1 MNIKCKEIFK
11 KFKNS
16 NEKGVLNGVSFELD
30 SGNSLSISGPSGVGK
45 STLLNI
51 LAGLDKPD
59 RGEIFFNDICFTNL
73 SNTKKTLFRLNNIS
87 HIFQAPNLLQD
98 FNVIENIMLP
108 LQYRGT
114 NSQKSRN
121 IAIECLDE
129 ANLLEHQ
136 DSPVSILSGGEAQ
149 RVGIARAIAMKSKI
163 IFADE
168 PTGNLDSANSQSVIN
183 KLTEICETHMI
194 TLIVVSH
201 DDDVIHKMKTK
212 KKMLEGKV
220 I

>member
-1 MNIKCKEIFK
+1 MNIKCKEIYK
-11 KFKNS
+11 KFKNC

-114 NSQKSRN
+114 NSQKSKN

-168 PTGNLDSANSQSVIN
+168 PTGNLDSVNSQSVIN
-183 KLTEICETHMI
+183 KLIEICEIHMI

>member
-11 KFKNS
+11 KFKNC

-183 KLTEICETHMI
+183 KLIEICETHMI

>member
-1 MNIKCKEIFK
+1 MKIECREIFK
-11 KFKNS
+11 KFS
-16 NEKGVLNGVSFELD
+16 NYSDKGVLNGVSFELD
-30 SGNSLSISGPSGVGK
+30 SGTSLSISGPSGVGK

-51 LAGLDKPD
+51 LAGLDNVD
-59 RGEIFFNDICFTNL
+59 EGEIFFDDVCFTKL

-87 HIFQAPNLLQD
+87 HIFQTPNLLQD
-98 FNVIENIMLP
+98 FNVTENIILP
-108 LQYRGT
+108 LQYRGMKI
-114 NSQKSRN
+114 QQSRN
-121 IAIECLDE
+121 IALECLKEVD
-129 ANLLEHQ
+129 LLEHH

-168 PTGNLDSANSQSVIN
+168 PTGNLDSVNSQAVIT
-183 KLTEICETHMI
+183 KLIETCELNMI

-201 DDDVIHKMKTK
+201 DEDVIHKTKDK
-212 KKMLEGKV
+212 KKMIEGKV

>member
-1 MNIKCKEIFK
+1 MKIKCREVFK
-11 KFKNS
+11 KFKNC
-16 NEKGVLNGVSFELD
+16 NDKGVLNGVSFELD

-73 SNTKKTLFRLNNIS
+73 SNTKKTVFRLNNIS

>member
-1 MNIKCKEIFK
+1 MKIKCRDIFK

-114 NSQKSRN
+114 NSQKSKN

-201 DDDVIHKMKTK
+201 DDDVIHKMKIK
-212 KKMLEGKV
+212 KKMFEGKV

>member
-1 MNIKCKEIFK
+1 MKIKCRDIFK

>member
-11 KFKNS
+11 KFKNC

-30 SGNSLSISGPSGVGK
+30 SGNSLAISGPSGVGK

-201 DDDVIHKMKTK
+201 DDDVINKMKTK

>member
-1 MNIKCKEIFK
+1 MKIKCRDIFK

-73 SNTKKTLFRLNNIS
+73 SNTKKTVFRLNNIS

>member
-11 KFKNS
+11 KFKNC

-108 LQYRGT
+108 LRYRGT

>member
-11 KFKNS
+11 KFKNC

-168 PTGNLDSANSQSVIN
+168 PTGNLDSVNSQSVIN

-201 DDDVIHKMKTK
+201 DDDVIYKMKTK

>member
-1 MNIKCKEIFK
+1 MKIKCRDIFK

-114 NSQKSRN
+114 NSQKSKN

>member
-1 MNIKCKEIFK
+1 MNIKCKEIYK
-11 KFKNS
+11 KFKNC

-59 RGEIFFNDICFTNL
+59 RGEIFFNDVCFTNL

-168 PTGNLDSANSQSVIN
+168 PTGNLDSINSQSVIN

-201 DDDVIHKMKTK
+201 DDDVIDKMKTK

>member
-11 KFKNS
+11 KFKNC

-108 LQYRGT
+108 LRYRGT

-201 DDDVIHKMKTK
+201 DDDVIYKMKTK

>member
-1 MNIKCKEIFK
+1 MKIKCREVFK
-11 KFKNS
+11 KFKNC
-16 NEKGVLNGVSFELD
+16 NDKGVLNGVSFELD

-51 LAGLDKPD
+51 LAGLDTPD
-59 RGEIFFNDICFTNL
+59 SGEVFFNDICFTNL

-87 HIFQAPNLLQD
+87 HIFQSPNLLQD
-98 FNVIENIMLP
+98 FNVMENIMLP
-108 LQYRGT
+108 LQYRGA
-114 NSQKSRN
+114 NSQELRN
-121 IAIECLDE
+121 IAVECLDE
-129 ANLLEHQ
+129 VNLLEHQ

-168 PTGNLDSANSQSVIN
+168 PTGNLDSTNSQSVIN
-183 KLTEICETHMI
+183 KLIQICETHMI

-201 DDDVIHKMKTK
+201 DDDVINKMKTK

>member
-1 MNIKCKEIFK
+1 MKIKCREVFK
-11 KFKNS
+11 KFKNC
-16 NEKGVLNGVSFELD
+16 NDKGVLNGVSFELD

-51 LAGLDKPD
+51 LAGLDTPD
-59 RGEIFFNDICFTNL
+59 SGEVFFNDICFTNL

-168 PTGNLDSANSQSVIN
+168 PTGNLDSVNSQSVIN

>member
-11 KFKNS
+11 KFKNC

-59 RGEIFFNDICFTNL
+59 KGEIFFNDICFTNL

-168 PTGNLDSANSQSVIN
+168 PTGNLDSVNSQSVIN

>member
-1 MNIKCKEIFK
+1 MKIKCKEIYK
-11 KFKNS
+11 KFRNS
-16 NEKGVLNGVSFELD
+16 SDKGVLNGVSFELD
-30 SGNSLSISGPSGVGK
+30 SGVSLSISGPSGVGK

-51 LAGLDKPD
+51 LAGLDSADKGD
-59 RGEIFFNDICFTNL
+59 IFFNDICFTKL
-73 SNTKKTLFRLNNIS
+73 SDKEKTLFRLNNIS

-108 LQYRGT
+108 LQYKGT
-114 NSQKSRN
+114 KSQSSRK
-121 IAIECLDE
+121 IASKCLE
-129 ANLLEHQ
+129 EVNLLDHQ
-136 DSPVSILSGGEAQ
+136 DSPVSTLSGGEAQ

-168 PTGNLDSANSQSVIN
+168 PTGNLDYTNSQSVIN
-183 KLTEICETHMI
+183 KLIEICETHMI

-201 DDDVIHKMKTK
+201 DDDVIHKMKDK

>member
-1 MNIKCKEIFK
+1 MKIKCREVFK
-11 KFKNS
+11 KFKNC
-16 NEKGVLNGVSFELD
+16 NDKGVLNGVSFELD

>member
-16 NEKGVLNGVSFELD
+16 NGKGVLNGVSFELD

-59 RGEIFFNDICFTNL
+59 RGEIFFNDVCFTNL

-168 PTGNLDSANSQSVIN
+168 PTGNLDSVNSQSVIN

>member
-1 MNIKCKEIFK
+1 MKIKCREVFK
-11 KFKNS
+11 KFKNC
-16 NEKGVLNGVSFELD
+16 NDKGVLNGVSFELD

-114 NSQKSRN
+114 NSQKSKN

-168 PTGNLDSANSQSVIN
+168 PTGNLDLANSQSVIN

>member
-1 MNIKCKEIFK
+1 MY
-11 KFKNS
+11 
-16 NEKGVLNGVSFELD
+16 
-30 SGNSLSISGPSGVGK
+30 
-45 STLLNI
+45 
-51 LAGLDKPD
+51 
-59 RGEIFFNDICFTNL
+59 FFNDICFTNL

-114 NSQKSRN
+114 NSQKSKN

-183 KLTEICETHMI
+183 KFLRFARHI
-194 TLIVVSH
+194 
-201 DDDVIHKMKTK
+201 
-212 KKMLEGKV
+212 
-220 I
+220 

>member
-11 KFKNS
+11 KFKNC

-168 PTGNLDSANSQSVIN
+168 PTGNLDSVNSQSVIN

>member
-11 KFKNS
+11 KFKNC

-114 NSQKSRN
+114 NSQKSKN

-183 KLTEICETHMI
+183 KLIEICETHMI

>member
-11 KFKNS
+11 KFKNC

-114 NSQKSRN
+114 NSQKSKN

>member
-11 KFKNS
+11 KFKNC

>member
-59 RGEIFFNDICFTNL
+59 RGEIFFNDVCFTNL

>member
-1 MNIKCKEIFK
+1 MNIKCKEIYK
-11 KFKNS
+11 KFKNC

-168 PTGNLDSANSQSVIN
+168 PTGNLDSVNSQSVIN

>member
-11 KFKNS
+11 KFKNC
-16 NEKGVLNGVSFELD
+16 NERGVLNGVSFELD

-108 LQYRGT
+108 LRYRGT

-168 PTGNLDSANSQSVIN
+168 PTGNLDSVNSQSVIN

>member
-11 KFKNS
+11 KFKNC

-59 RGEIFFNDICFTNL
+59 RGEIFFNDVCFTNL

-114 NSQKSRN
+114 NSQKSKN

-129 ANLLEHQ
+129 ANMLEHQ

>member
-59 RGEIFFNDICFTNL
+59 RGEIFFNDVCFTNL

-168 PTGNLDSANSQSVIN
+168 PTGNLDSVNSQSVIN